1 MMAVAD
7 DVKKRFAEY
16 VKVQALGGRFID
28 RATERKI
35 LEDGVMRF
43 EISLDEGRQIMLGVA
58 ADEGYGF
65 ESEADQRIKDILDGF
80 AEDRKIDKREFSNAV
95 VFYRKFCNNGVS
107 EDDARRRIKK
117 IMIAEGLKP
126 KGFTLLGGKRWY
138 NKVDADKA

>member
-65 ESEADQRIKDILDGF
+65 ESEADLRIKDILDGF
-80 AEDRKIDKREFSNAV
+80 AEDRKIDKREFRDAV
-95 VFYRKFCNNGVS
+95 VFYRKFCNNAVS

-117 IMIAEGLKP
+117 IMIAEDLKP

>member
-1 MMAVAD
+1 MAVAE

-28 RATERKI
+28 RATERRI

-58 ADEGYGF
+58 ADQGLCF
-65 ESEADQRIKDILDGF
+65 ESEADTRIRDILDGF
-80 AEDRKIDKREFSNAV
+80 AEDRRIDKREFSDTV
-95 VFYRKFCNNGVS
+95 VFYRKFCDGAVS
-107 EDDARRRIKK
+107 EEDARKRVKK

-138 NKVDADKA
+138 NKVQPA

>member
-1 MMAVAD
+1 MAVSD

-43 EISLDEGRQIMLGVA
+43 ELTLDEGRQIMLGVA
-58 ADEGYGF
+58 SDEGYGF
-65 ESEADQRIKDILDGF
+65 ESEADARIKDILDGF
-80 AEDRKIDKREFSNAV
+80 AADRRRIDKREFTCAV

-107 EDDARRRIKK
+107 EDDARKRVKQ

-138 NKVDADKA
+138 NKVDAA

>member
-1 MMAVAD
+1 MAVAD
-7 DVKKRFAEY
+7 DVKRRFAEY

-28 RATERKI
+28 RTTERKI

-58 ADEGYGF
+58 ADEGYSF

-80 AEDRKIDKREFSNAV
+80 AEDRKIDKREFGDAV
-95 VFYRKFCNNGVS
+95 MFYRKFCNNGIS
-107 EDDARRRIKK
+107 EVEARKRIKK
-117 IMIAEGLKP
+117 MMIEEGLKP

-138 NKVDADKA
+138 NKVEVDQA

>member
-1 MMAVAD
+1 MAVSD

-43 EISLDEGRQIMLGVA
+43 ELTLDEGRQIMLGVA
-58 ADEGYGF
+58 SDEGYSF
-65 ESEADQRIKDILDGF
+65 ESEADARIKDILDGF
-80 AEDRKIDKREFSNAV
+80 AADRRRIDKREFASAV

-107 EDDARRRIKK
+107 EDDARKRVKQ

-138 NKVDADKA
+138 NKVDAA